1 MEERR
6 VSYNKEW
13 LCWSSNELNDM
24 IVEKILTSCPVRNYA
39 KGEFVYRQGEKK
51 DVCFLLLKGRIE
63 ISSENEDGHRKVFG
77 IREPR
82 CFIGVTTL
90 DGSVSLVNAFCLEA
104 VTVAVVS
111 IEDINRFDREILLY
125 IMLSLIQMNKQLTSQ
140 LNGQTFDDVENRVE
154 NLLIT
159 LSATLGKHE
168 ADSVVV
174 TVPLTHQLISE
185 MVGSSRV
192 RVSQIIGELNKS
204 GKLAMNRTNFKLLK
218 KTAL

>member
-1 MEERR
+1 M
-6 VSYNKEW
+6 SYNKEW
-13 LCWSSNELNDM
+13 LCWSSNELNDK
-24 IVEKILTSCPVRNYA
+24 IVEKILTTCPVRNYA
-39 KGEFVYRQGEKK
+39 KGEFIYRQGEKK
-51 DVCFLLLKGRIE
+51 DVCFLVLKGRIE
-63 ISSENEDGHRKVFG
+63 ISSENEDGQRKVFG

-82 CFIGVTTL
+82 CFIGISTL
-90 DGSVSLVNAFCLEA
+90 DGSPSLVNAICLEA
-104 VTVAVVS
+104 VEVAVVS
-111 IEDINRFDREILLY
+111 AQDINKGDREVLLY
-125 IMLSLIQMNKQLTSQ
+125 LLLSVIQMNKQLTSQ

-154 NLLIT
+154 NLLVT

-204 GKLAMNRTNFKLLK
+204 GELVMNRSNYKLLK
-218 KTAL
+218 KSAL